1 MFVSL
6 TALRAREVMEHMP
19 EDRGYKWRESGA
31 RIREARTRAGL
42 TQKEVSDLLGV
53 TPHAVWCW
61 EAGKTKPSGEHL
73 VEIASRCQ
81 VSTDW
86 LLGREVVEAEIL
98 DEADASF
105 RNSVAG
111 LPLEDL
117 QEIQRF
123 IDYVREQRR
132 RRK

>member
-1 MFVSL
+1 
-6 TALRAREVMEHMP
+6 MP
-19 EDRGYKWRESGA
+19 DDRGYKWRESGA
-31 RIREARTRAGL
+31 RVREARTRAGL
-42 TQKEVSDLLGV
+42 TQREVSELLGV
-53 TPHAVWCW
+53 SPHAVWCW
-61 EAGKTKPSGEHL
+61 EAGKSKPSAEHL
-73 VEIASRCQ
+73 VELASRCQ

-117 QEIQRF
+117 EEIQRF

-132 RRK
+132 RKK